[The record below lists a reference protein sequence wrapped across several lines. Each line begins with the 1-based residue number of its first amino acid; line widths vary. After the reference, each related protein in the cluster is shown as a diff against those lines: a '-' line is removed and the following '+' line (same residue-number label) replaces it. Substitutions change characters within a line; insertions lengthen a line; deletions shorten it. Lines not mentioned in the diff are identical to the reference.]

1 MKKTLLRE
9 NLCSFWC
16 RIKVVFVIFVVIQF
30 SSYTRLYFTMITNPT
45 EDDINEFK
53 YILSIHKWLVKY
65 LGNKLAQADYTD
77 HDDSKLTDAELI
89 PYTLKFICKLKNV
102 DNPGWKDAK
111 EHHFHTNKHH
121 GEYWRHVG
129 EGMPEKYLKEAT
141 IDMMAAQ
148 FQYALR
154 PDIVELVRVDKYKF
168 DEELLKKNVDDCLRE
183 NGDFYFFKDR
193 YIEIYTPDEKNIIR
207 GNLLEFKNSYFA
219 SS

>member
-1 MKKTLLRE
+1 MRKTILSE
-9 NLCSFWC
+9 SLCSFLC
-16 RIKVVFVIFVVIQF
+16 GIKIVFVIFVVIQF
-30 SSYTRLYFTMITNPT
+30 SSYTLVYFTMVTKPT
-45 EDDINEFK
+45 DGDINEFK

-65 LGNKLAQADYTD
+65 LGNKLAQTDYTD

-89 PYTLKFICKLKNV
+89 PYTLKFICKLKNE
-102 DNPGWKDAK
+102 DNPGWKDSK
-111 EHHFHTNKHH
+111 EHHFFTNKHH
-121 GEYWRHVG
+121 GEYWRHIDQD
-129 EGMPEKYLKEAT
+129 MPKEYLLEAT
-141 IDMMAAQ
+141 IDMMAAK

-207 GNLLEFKNSYFA
+207 ENLLEFKNSHFT